1 MMIEVWNRKHSF
13 EIISLLCF
21 NTVKS
26 EMSADIIYE
35 SSTDAAALRAH
46 YSISLHGNWK
56 IFVHYIHKSPVIR

>member
-46 YSISLHGNWK
+46 YSISLHGNRR
-56 IFVHYIHKSPVIR
+56 IFVHYIHKGPVIR